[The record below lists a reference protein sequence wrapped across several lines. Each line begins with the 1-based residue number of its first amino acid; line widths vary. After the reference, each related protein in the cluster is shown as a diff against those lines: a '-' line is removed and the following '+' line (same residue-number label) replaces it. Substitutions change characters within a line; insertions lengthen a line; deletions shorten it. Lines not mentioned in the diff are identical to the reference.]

1 MAYIRQVGDR
11 YKAEIRVRVGGTVLA
26 ENFTRDTREEAEREA
41 AAREKALR
49 KSGRTRGLET
59 PGFNSTSLLSMA
71 LSTTE
76 PLPAPGV
83 YFLLDSSGVVTYVGQ
98 SWNVLSR
105 MSGHDDKEFSRVRM
119 LRIDDAKE
127 RLMVERQFISL
138 LSPKHNVKMIV
149 Q

>member
-11 YKAEIRVRVGGTVLA
+11 HKVEIRVRVGGVVLA

-41 AAREKALR
+41 AARERALR
-49 KSGRTRGLET
+49 KSGRARGLEC
-59 PGFNSTSLLSMA
+59 PAFNSASMLSMA

-83 YFLLDSSGVVTYVGQ
+83 YFLLDSSGAVTYVGQ

-127 RLMVERQFISL
+127 RLQVERQFISL
-138 LSPKHNVKMIV
+138 LSPKHNVKMV